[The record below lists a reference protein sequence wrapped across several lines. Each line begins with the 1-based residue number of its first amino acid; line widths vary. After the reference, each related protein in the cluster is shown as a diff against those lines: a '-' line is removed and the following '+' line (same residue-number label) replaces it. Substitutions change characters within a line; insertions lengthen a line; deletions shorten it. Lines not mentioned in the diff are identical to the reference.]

1 MVSAKE
7 EVVNA
12 CLDLFRRLDPKNT
25 STNLINLCLLVPDQ
39 ADDLLNMVDKPL
51 GVKRCEVSGK
61 NYLTCDYNRDGDSY
75 RSPWSDKYF
84 PQEEADAPHPGK
96 ILRQME
102 IFANESF
109 DIYRGLYYEGGI
121 SSVYLWDNNEDGA
134 DIDESGKVGF
144 AGVALLKKSIN
155 PQSNGTSGIDSGS
168 WDSIHV
174 FEIDPTSSS
183 SAIYQ
188 ITSTVILDISTENK
202 SEDDSIYLSGNL
214 TRQVEKELP
223 FENSSTHISNVGSLV
238 EDMEFKLR
246 NILQEVYFGKT
257 KDILGD
263 IRSIENL
270 SLVNEDKLKHEEL
283 VKGFQSL

>member
-1 MVSAKE
+1 MSEE

-75 RSPWSDKYF
+75 RSPWSDRYF

-155 PQSNGTSGIDSGS
+155 PQ
-168 WDSIHV
+168 IH
-174 FEIDPTSSS
+174 
-183 SAIYQ
+183 Q
-188 ITSTVILDISTENK
+188 QSTK
-202 SEDDSIYLSGNL
+202 S
-214 TRQVEKELP
+214 
-223 FENSSTHISNVGSLV
+223 
-238 EDMEFKLR
+238 
-246 NILQEVYFGKT
+246 LQ
-257 KDILGD
+257 L
-263 IRSIENL
+263 
-270 SLVNEDKLKHEEL
+270 
-283 VKGFQSL
+283 